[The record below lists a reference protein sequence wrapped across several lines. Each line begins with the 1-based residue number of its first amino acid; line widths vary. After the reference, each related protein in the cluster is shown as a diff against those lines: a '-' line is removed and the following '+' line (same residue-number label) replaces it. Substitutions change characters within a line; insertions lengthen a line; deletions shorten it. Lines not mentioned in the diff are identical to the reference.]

1 MRSRRSERRSGMY
14 ERRHEPLSPPRVFRQ
29 RIARNGIVA
38 LSAVLAA
45 LFLGVS
51 GYHWIEGLSWVDSI
65 LNAAMILGGMGP
77 VSELH
82 TVAGKLFAAAYALF
96 SGLMFIVIA
105 GILFAPVIH
114 RFFHKFHIEQDT
126 KGRKT

>member
-1 MRSRRSERRSGMY
+1 MY
-14 ERRHEPLSPPRVFRQ
+14 ERRHEPLSSPRVFRQ
-29 RIARNGIVA
+29 RIARSGVVA
-38 LSAVLAA
+38 LAAVLTA

-114 RFFHKFHIEQDT
+114 RFFHKFHIEQDS
-126 KGRKT
+126 KGRKA